1 MNMLKKFVSGL
12 GAQNAPF
19 GFAPEDPNAS
29 YKAGLSYIGDIGAN
43 LMANNQ
49 GGVDPFANLGTSIQQ
64 AKQSGTQRNKEAYT
78 AQRLMEE
85 AAAKKAEREQ
95 AAQRQAMIDEQ
106 IAQLPPELQ
115 GLAKIAPE
123 KVFGAQIDQMFG
135 SPEQPKLYSVGG
147 ALVDA
152 NGNVVYQGGSDVS
165 QTDRYKVVGNRLFD
179 VLEQTFVDNGDMGMG
194 DLPKGYRPRADG
206 SDGIEPIPGYTPPN
220 APKPY
225 TPGNSDRNAIR
236 AAREENAILEQTLV
250 TLEEATSLTGKANS
264 GYLSAGRAVVAE
276 NLPDSIVPDRIFG
289 SPAQGEATLR
299 LKQIMDAEA
308 LASMGK
314 LLKGPT
320 SDRDVKIMLET
331 VNDPNASPK
340 RKQDSIDQVR
350 RLVKAQIAAN
360 EDAIEFSLKGPDA
373 ARAGSSNG
381 GIPDG
386 ITPQEWNE
394 MTDEERAEWQ

>member
-49 GGVDPFANLGTSIQQ
+49 GGVDPFANLGASIQQ

-152 NGNVVYQGGSDVS
+152 NGNVVYQGESGGGGSGSNELGLNLVPLQDEDGNFAGWGQPSKGGGIYPAQVQGEGGVMPMS
-165 QTDRYKVVGNRLFD
+165 PYDRKFAESAGGKEGGIVGEARGELPGAVVQAEVTNLKIDTLAADPDLESAIGYKSWWPD
-179 VLEQTFVDNGDMGMG
+179 AM
-194 DLPKGYRPRADG
+194 
-206 SDGIEPIPGYTPPN
+206 
-220 APKPY
+220 APSKVIK
-225 TPGNSDRNAIR
+225 IR
-236 AAREENAILEQTLV
+236 AKVDELMGGAFLEARNMLKGGGSITDYEGQRAESAYARMERAI
-250 TLEEATSLTGKANS
+250 KAS
-264 GYLSAGRAVVAE
+264 DPEV
-276 NLPDSIVPDRIFG
+276 F
-289 SPAQGEATLR
+289 Q
-299 LKQIMDAEA
+299 EA
-308 LASMGK
+308 LADFKQAVADGVRK
-314 LLKGPT
+314 LKAT
-320 SDRDVKIMLET
+320 ARVSSDDDGWTEMNGV
-331 VNDPNASPK
+331 
-340 RKQDSIDQVR
+340 QVR
-350 RLVKAQIAAN
+350 EKRN
-360 EDAIEFSLKGPDA
+360 
-373 ARAGSSNG
+373 
-381 GIPDG
+381 
-386 ITPQEWNE
+386 
-394 MTDEERAEWQ
+394 

>member
-135 SPEQPKLYSVGG
+135 SPDMTDDMKEYNWAVQ
-147 ALVDA
+147 
-152 NGNVVYQGGSDVS
+152 NGYGGSPIDFLNMKKAGATTNITVE
-165 QTDRYKVVGNRLFD
+165 GNKYGTIPPGFQLMQD
-179 VLEQTFVDNGDMGMG
+179 DNGVRM
-194 DLPKGYRPRADG
+194 
-206 SDGIEPIPGYTPPN
+206 EPIPGSPAAVEAAQAQAAAGKKTATQNSTADMMVEDIDRTLATVNNSTLPTTGTGGAILKGTPGTGAFDVNKLLVGIRANIGFDRLQRMREESPTGGALGQVAVQELESLQSIYGSLEQAQSKSQFEFNLKRLKNKYLDIVHGEGSGPAREKLDTGRGATN
-220 APKPY
+220 APNP
-225 TPGNSDRNAIR
+225 
-236 AAREENAILEQTLV
+236 AAQPPAGIAPDIW
-250 TLEEATSLTGKANS
+250 EA
-264 GYLSAGRAVVAE
+264 
-276 NLPDSIVPDRIFG
+276 
-289 SPAQGEATLR
+289 
-299 LKQIMDAEA
+299 M
-308 LASMGK
+308 
-314 LLKGPT
+314 
-320 SDRDVKIMLET
+320 
-331 VNDPNASPK
+331 
-340 RKQDSIDQVR
+340 
-350 RLVKAQIAAN
+350 
-360 EDAIEFSLKGPDA
+360 
-373 ARAGSSNG
+373 
-381 GIPDG
+381 
-386 ITPQEWNE
+386 
-394 MTDEERAEWQ
+394 DEEDRKLWQ